1 MLRQGQAWLADQ
13 LGAHASR
20 EIVYRR
26 GGLSAMLVAT
36 IGKSEYE
43 QDSQD
48 GHIIRRQVRDFLI
61 RTTALTSS
69 AISSLPQPGDRIIE
83 QQGSEM
89 LVFEVA
95 GYGGDPAWRYSD
107 PFRQLLRIHTKQ
119 VNS

>member
-1 MLRQGQAWLADQ
+1 
-13 LGAHASR
+13 
-20 EIVYRR
+20 
-26 GGLSAMLVAT
+26 MLVAT
-36 IGKSEYE
+36 VGKSEYE

-48 GHIIRRQVRDFLI
+48 GHIVRRQVRDFLI
-61 RTTALTSS
+61 RTAALTSS
-69 AISSLPQPGDRIIE
+69 AINSLPQPGDRIIE
-83 QQGSEM
+83 QNGSEM